1 MERLNVAIVG
11 GGRGCKAIMDMI
23 FAEKLKE
30 LRMNLVGVADTK
42 PDAVGCRYAQEKGIY
57 TTTDYHDLYELDELN
72 MIIELTGN
80 QKVAD
85 NINKTRPSHVRF
97 MDNVTARLF
106 WDIFQIEE
114 ERLAEREQTEEE
126 LLDTIKR
133 TEIAHEQ
140 SLIYAQQ
147 LSDEIAERK
156 KAERALKRS
165 EEEKGAIL
173 DSMSEHVVYHD
184 KDHRIV
190 WANRVATESVGL
202 TPEDVVGRR
211 CYDVWHHRAKPC
223 PGCPVV
229 EAFETHEPHEAE
241 LTSPDR
247 RVWFVRGYPVR
258 DRHGDVGGVVEITLE
273 ITDRKRAEKALRES
287 EQRHRAVL
295 EGSPDPVVVYD
306 MKGECTYIN
315 PAFTKVFGWTEQ
327 ELLGK
332 KLDYV
337 PDENWPETQMM
348 IDKVLAGQSF
358 TGVESRRYSKEG
370 QVIDVSI
377 SAAIYLN
384 SEGVPV
390 GSVHTLR
397 DIRPRKAVEDALQ
410 RAHDELEQRVE
421 ERTARLA
428 KTTEQLKLE
437 LTERKRAEEA
447 LRVVH
452 SDLAMKAADL
462 EAANEELSQYAYV
475 VSHDLKAPLR
485 AIANYS
491 GFLREDLE
499 NILNEDQNGYLDK
512 LNLAVRQGERLVEDL
527 LEFSGVGRL
536 HAPIETVNIG
546 GLLRQLMV
554 SLAFSPDV
562 EIVMESEWPTIQ
574 ADPTLLRQVF
584 QDLIKNGIKFNHSPH
599 KRIEIGW
606 RPFGEEAYELFVRDN
621 GIGIEPRYHEQI
633 FGVFQRLHTRAEYEG
648 TGLGLAI
655 VKKATAK
662 LHGSVRVESIP
673 GEGST
678 FYIVVPKTQQDR

>member
-1 MERLNVAIVG
+1 MEPGETLNVAIVG

-30 LRMNLVGVADTK
+30 LRMNLIGVADTK
-42 PDAVGCRYAQEKGIY
+42 PDAIGCRYARKKGIY
-57 TTTDYHDLYELDELN
+57 TTKDYRNLYELDDLN
-72 MIIELTGN
+72 MIIELTGSD
-80 QKVAD
+80 QIAD
-85 NINKTRPSHVRF
+85 DISRTRPGHVRF

-114 ERLAEREQTEEE
+114 EGLAEREQTEKE

-133 TEIAHEQ
+133 MEIAHEQ

-147 LSDEIAERK
+147 LRDEITERQ
-156 KAERALKRS
+156 KAEKALRKS

-173 DSMSEHVVYHD
+173 DSMSEEMVYHD

-190 WANRVATESVGL
+190 WANRAATESLGL
-202 TPEDVVGRR
+202 APEDVVGRK
-211 CYDVWHHRAKPC
+211 CYDVFHGRTKPC
-223 PGCPVV
+223 PACPVV
-229 EAFETHEPHEAE
+229 KVFETQEPQEAE
-241 LTSPDR
+241 LTTPDR
-247 RVWFVRGYPVR
+247 RVWFVRGFPVL
-258 DRHGDVGGVVEITLE
+258 DRLGAVAGVVEITLE

-287 EQRHRAVL
+287 EERHRAVL
-295 EGSPDPVVVYD
+295 EASPDPVVVYD
-306 MKGECTYIN
+306 IDGKCTYIN
-315 PAFTKVFGWTEQ
+315 PAFTKVFGWTEE
-327 ELLGK
+327 ELLGG

-348 IDKVLAGQSF
+348 IDMVLVGESF
-358 TGVESRRYSKEG
+358 SGVESRRQSKEG
-370 QVIDVSI
+370 EVIDVSI
-377 SAAIYLN
+377 SAAIYRD
-384 SEGVPV
+384 SEGTPV

-397 DIRPRKAVEDALQ
+397 DIRPRKSAEEALQ

-421 ERTARLA
+421 ERTAKLA

-447 LRVVH
+447 LRLAH
-452 SDLAMKAADL
+452 SDLAVKAADL

-491 GFLREDLE
+491 GFLYEDLE
-499 NILNEDQNGYLDK
+499 KTLSREQKEYLGK
-512 LNLAVRQGERLVEDL
+512 LDLAVHQGERLVEDL

-536 HAPIETVNIG
+536 RSPDETIDIG
-546 GLLRQLMV
+546 GFLQQLMV
-554 SLAFSPDV
+554 SLALPPDV
-562 EIVMESEWPTIQ
+562 EIVMESEWPTIH

-584 QDLIKNGIKFNHSPH
+584 QDLIKNGVKFNRSPH

-606 RPFGEEAYELFVRDN
+606 RPFAEEAYEFFVRDN

-633 FGVFQRLHTRAEYEG
+633 FGVFQRLHTRDQYEG

-655 VKKATAK
+655 VKKAIGK
-662 LHGSVRVESIP
+662 LHGSVRIESKS

-678 FYIVVPKTQQDR
+678 FYIVIPGQQ

>member
-1 MERLNVAIVG
+1 MEQGEALNVAIVG

-30 LRMNLVGVADTK
+30 LRMNIIGVADTK
-42 PDAVGCRYAQEKGIY
+42 PDALGCRYAQEKGIY
-57 TTTDYHDLYELDELN
+57 TTTDYRDLYKLDDLN
-72 MIIELTGN
+72 MIIELTGSDE
-80 QKVAD
+80 VAN

-106 WDIFQIEE
+106 WDIFQVEE
-114 ERLAEREQTEEE
+114 ERLAERERTEQE

-133 TEIAHEQ
+133 KEIAHEQ

-156 KAERALKRS
+156 RAEAALRKS
-165 EEEKGAIL
+165 EGEKGAIL
-173 DSMSEHVVYHD
+173 DSMSEDVVYHD

-190 WANRVATESVGL
+190 WANRVATDSLGVA
-202 TPEDVVGRR
+202 PEDVVGKQ
-211 CYDVWHHRAKPC
+211 CFDVWHGRTEPC

-229 EAFETHEPHEAE
+229 KAFETHEPQEAE
-241 LTSPDR
+241 LVSPDG

-258 DRHGDVGGVVEITLE
+258 DRSGDIGGVVEITLE
-273 ITDRKRAEKALRES
+273 VTDRKRAETALRES

-295 EGSPDPVVVYD
+295 DASPDPVVVYD
-306 MKGECTYIN
+306 MKGKCTYIN
-315 PAFTKVFGWTEQ
+315 PAFTKVFGWTEE

-348 IDKVLAGQSF
+348 IDKVLAGESF
-358 TGVESRRYSKEG
+358 SGVESRRHSKNGE
-370 QVIDVSI
+370 VIDVSI
-377 SAAIYLN
+377 SAAIYLD
-384 SEGVPV
+384 SEGRPV

-397 DIRPRKAVEDALQ
+397 DIRGRKAAEDALQ
-410 RAHDELEQRVE
+410 RAHDELELRVE
-421 ERTARLA
+421 ERTAKLA

-452 SDLAMKAADL
+452 SDLAIKAADL

-491 GFLREDLE
+491 GFFAEELE
-499 NILNEDQNGYLDK
+499 KTLSKEQKGYLGK
-512 LNLAVRQGERLVEDL
+512 LNLAVRQGEQLVEDL
-527 LEFSGVGRL
+527 LEFSGVGRSRS
-536 HAPIETVNIG
+536 PSETVDIG
-546 GLLRQLMV
+546 GFLQHLMV
-554 SLAFSPDV
+554 SLALPPDV
-562 EIVMESEWPTIQ
+562 EVVLASEWPTIH

-584 QDLIKNGIKFNHSPH
+584 QDLIKNGVKFNQSSR
-599 KRIEIGW
+599 KRVEIGW
-606 RPFGEEAYELFVRDN
+606 RPAGEEAYELSVRDN
-621 GIGIEPRYHEQI
+621 GIGIESRYHEQI
-633 FGVFQRLHTRAEYEG
+633 FGVFQRLHTRDEYEG

-662 LHGSVRVESIP
+662 LHGSIRVESER
-673 GEGST
+673 GKGST
-678 FYIVVPKTQQDR
+678 FYIVIPKTQ